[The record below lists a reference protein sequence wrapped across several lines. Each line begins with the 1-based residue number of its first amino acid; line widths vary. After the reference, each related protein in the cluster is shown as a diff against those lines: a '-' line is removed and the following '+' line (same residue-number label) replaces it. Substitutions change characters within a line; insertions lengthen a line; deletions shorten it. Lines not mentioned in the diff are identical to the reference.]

1 MAKILS
7 FASGKG
13 GVGKTLLAAAFG
25 IHLSRKGK
33 KVLLIDGDMGMR
45 NMDLILGLENDC
57 FYHIL
62 DFAKG
67 KCFLSDVVLPAAEG
81 LDFLPAAPS
90 DVWETI
96 FAAAIDTVLE
106 DVKDAY
112 DYILM
117 DCPAGKGDG
126 IRYAAKVSDRLFLVV
141 APSWASKRNAEQLL
155 AFGGREGK
163 CSFLLNQ
170 FSNIDETKISLRDMM
185 ETLEEEYLSGVIPY
199 SEEADRLAHQGELL
213 NYSAKGAFAEALSLF
228 EKAAFSGREISIS
241 RYEKLISAADGE
253 RTKPKPVKVKGL
265 SWQSGSAAYRWHR
278 RR

>member
-25 IHLSRKGK
+25 IHLARKGK

-81 LDFLPAAPS
+81 LDFIPAAPA

-106 DVKDAY
+106 DVKDSY

-126 IRYAAKVSDRLFLVV
+126 IRYAAKVSDHLFLVV

-155 AFGGREGK
+155 ALGGREGK

-170 FSNIDETKISLRDMM
+170 FSDRDETKIPFRDMM
-185 ETLEEEYLSGVIPY
+185 EALDEEYLSGVIPY
-199 SEEADRLAHQGELL
+199 SEEVDRLAHRGELL
-213 NYSAKGAFAEALSLF
+213 DYSEKGAFAEALSLF
-228 EKAAFSGREISIS
+228 EKVALGHREVPLSLH
-241 RYEKLISAADGE
+241 EKWIRLADSE
-253 RTKPKPVKVKGL
+253 RVKAKPTKVKGL
-265 SWQSGSAAYRWHR
+265 SWQSGSTAYRWHR